1 MQNTKAPLCVS
12 FNVLKSEMVD
22 FLNILFCFL
31 TDKNMFQLDCYLHV
45 DYIILDTKTPLL
57 NLLGVGLFL
66 LNFLFNLL
74 EIKLFFYSNIRNI
87 RKQVNI
93 LILHV
98 HV

>member
-1 MQNTKAPLCVS
+1 
-12 FNVLKSEMVD
+12 
-22 FLNILFCFL
+22 
-31 TDKNMFQLDCYLHV
+31 MFQLDCYLHV

>member
-31 TDKNMFQLDCYLHV
+31 TDKNMFQLDFYLHV